1 MMEKDCKI
9 NILSK
14 IVSILLIFEIFLMWP
29 FFFILYSAK
38 IWGGIDDVK
47 GLLLIT
53 LLIPYFIVDIIHEYF
68 IPEIL
73 FVLCFFAGL
82 VVLIQKIRMKEKY
95 RNFLILFIVFL
106 IICVPGFFSY
116 FEEL

>member
-1 MMEKDCKI
+1 MKEDSKK

-14 IVSILLIFEIFLMWP
+14 LVSVLLLFESFLMWP
-29 FFFILYSAK
+29 FFFYTLFSENL
-38 IWGGIDDVK
+38 GIDDVE
-47 GLLLIT
+47 GLLLVI
-53 LLIPYFIVDIIHEYF
+53 LLIPYFIVYKIHEYF

-73 FVLCFFAGL
+73 FALCFFAGL
-82 VVLIQKIRMKEKY
+82 IVLIQKIRNKEKY

-106 IICVPGFFSY
+106 IICVTGFVSY

>member
-1 MMEKDCKI
+1 MEKDCKI

-14 IVSILLIFEIFLMWP
+14 IGSILLIFEIFLMWP
-29 FFFILYSAK
+29 FFFHTIFSDHL
-38 IWGGIDDVK
+38 GIDDVE
-47 GLLLIT
+47 GLLLII

-73 FVLCFFAGL
+73 FALCLFSG
-82 VVLIQKIRMKEKY
+82 VIVLIQKIKYKEKY
-95 RNFLILFIVFL
+95 GKFLALFIVFL
-106 IICVPGFFSY
+106 IICVTGFVSY

>member
-1 MMEKDCKI
+1 MKKDCKI

-14 IVSILLIFEIFLMWP
+14 IVSVLLIFEIFLMWP
-29 FFFILYSAK
+29 FFFHTIFSDHL
-38 IWGGIDDVK
+38 GIDDVE
-47 GLLLIT
+47 GLLLII
-53 LLIPYFIVDIIHEYF
+53 LLIPYFIVYTIHEYF

-73 FVLCFFAGL
+73 FALCLFAGL
-82 VVLIQKIRMKEKY
+82 IVLIQKIRKKEKY

-106 IICVPGFFSY
+106 ITCILGFFSY

>member
-1 MMEKDCKI
+1 MEKDCKI

-14 IVSILLIFEIFLMWP
+14 IVSVLLIFESFLMWP
-29 FFFILYSAK
+29 FFFHTLFSENL
-38 IWGGIDDVK
+38 GIDDVK

-73 FVLCFFAGL
+73 FVLCFFASL

-95 RNFLILFIVFL
+95 RNLLILFIVFL
-106 IICVPGFFSY
+106 IICMPGFFSY

>member
-1 MMEKDCKI
+1 MEK
-9 NILSK
+9 NTLSK
-14 IVSILLIFEIFLMWP
+14 IVSVLLIFEIFLMWP
-29 FFFILYSAK
+29 FFFHTIFSDHL
-38 IWGGIDDVK
+38 GIDDVE
-47 GLLLIT
+47 GLLLII

-73 FVLCFFAGL
+73 FALCFFACL
-82 VVLIQKIRMKEKY
+82 ILLIQKIRNKEKY

-106 IICVPGFFSY
+106 IICVPGFVSY